1 MAAQPLTSA
10 QTRVV
15 QQLQQDAQTPA
26 FVVAIVSASM
36 RLRNASSRS
45 SLTSKADAEQDLFK
59 LIDEVS

>member
-1 MAAQPLTSA
+1 MATQPLTSA

-36 RLRNASSRS
+36 RLRNASS
-45 SLTSKADAEQDLFK
+45 LTSKADAEQDLFK